1 MREISIEGEQVKRS
15 TISDLRTAAKND
27 GLFGDEE
34 EKTESDGSAFFAK
47 LQEKY
52 ICEIGENTITIR
64 LNASTD
70 KSTLL
75 DIKNI
80 LESYPT

>member
-34 EKTESDGSAFFAK
+34 VKTDNNSSIIFAD

-52 ICEIGENTITIR
+52 ICEIGEKSITIKLR
-64 LNASTD
+64 SSAD
-70 KSTLL
+70 KSMLL
-75 DIKNI
+75 DIKNM
-80 LESYPT
+80 LESYPI